1 MTRAH
6 TITIKPTERHIVIS
20 LDGVK
25 LAESDNA
32 VVLDETGLQARYY
45 FPPEDVRTEYL
56 QPTATHTTCP
66 FKGEASYWS
75 VQVGDQVHKDL
86 VWSYPEPI
94 PAAEGIA
101 GLLCFYA
108 ERVDQQVE
116 LSQPA
121 KPSA

>member
-6 TITIKPTERHIVIS
+6 TITIKPAERHVTVS

-32 VVLDETGLQARYY
+32 VVLDETGLPARYY
-45 FPPEDVRTEYL
+45 FRPEDVRTEYL

-75 VQVGDQVHKDL
+75 VQVSDQVHKDL
-86 VWSYPEPI
+86 AWSYPEPI

-108 ERVDQQVE
+108 ERVDQQV
-116 LSQPA
+116 S
-121 KPSA
+121 

>member
-6 TITIKPTERHIVIS
+6 TITIKPAERHVAIS

-32 VVLDETGLQARYY
+32 VVLDETGLPARYY
-45 FPPEDVRTEYL
+45 FRPEDVRTEYL

-108 ERVDQQVE
+108 ERVDQQV
-116 LSQPA
+116 S
-121 KPSA
+121 

>member
-1 MTRAH
+1 MTNAH
-6 TITIKPTERHIVIS
+6 TITIKPAERHVAIWI
-20 LDGVK
+20 DGVQV
-25 LAESDNA
+25 AESDNA
-32 VVLDETGLQARYY
+32 VVLDETGLPARYY
-45 FPPEDVRTEYL
+45 LPRQDVRTEYL

-75 VQVGDQVHKDL
+75 VEVGNQAHKDV

-108 ERVDQQVE
+108 DRVDQQ
-116 LSQPA
+116 LG
-121 KPSA
+121 